1 VVAPVP
7 LLFSRIVRRRLALLL
22 ALLVT
27 SGLLAAQQL
36 APPGTTRAPQA
47 APAEPPPGEGEPTGE
62 EPRAPAPAASALT
75 SAPATFSVAGREV
88 AASALNGTAGPLFAL
103 PPLAPLLGGE
113 LRQGPGGA
121 GWVLRTGDVET
132 VLGVGSAV
140 ATVGRTIVQL
150 PQPVV
155 GGDAGPWVPLELLR
169 KSFGE
174 ALHWDLAW
182 DAAARR
188 LSATP
193 QQRRVVPI
201 EWSLVHM
208 QGLTTLVLQFP
219 EAPRVN
225 VQERGQRVEVTL
237 LGDQVAQPSR
247 PPEVTDPL
255 VQVLR
260 FADDKI
266 VLEVAPGAVVEHY
279 QQQDPYRLVFD
290 VYQRVAAA
298 PGATT
303 PAAPQRPTIVIDP
316 GHGGVETGAIGPSGT
331 QEKELT
337 LLLAQGLARELAQR
351 LPVDVEL
358 TRDEDAELPLDT
370 RAAIAN
376 QHRARLFIS
385 IHLNSSVGAG
395 ATGAETYFL
404 SLEASDA
411 RAAAAARAENA
422 MPPAAPG
429 AADGAQPASSV
440 AGLDLILWD
449 LAQSQH
455 LAESQRFA
463 SLVQEELNTALG
475 LRNRGVK
482 QAPFRVLMGAAMPA
496 VLVEL
501 GFLSNPDEEKRL
513 LTVEYRKQLVDA
525 LVRAVSRYQAQ
536 GRQETARQE
545 APPDPQAAIR

>member
-1 VVAPVP
+1 M
-7 LLFSRIVRRRLALLL
+7 RRRLALLFT
-22 ALLVT
+22 LVVV
-27 SGLLAAQQL
+27 SVLAAQQRNGAQAQAVEMQL
-36 APPGTTRAPQA
+36 AQAGPAPTVPPAPAPPTPPG
-47 APAEPPPGEGEPTGE
+47 EPPVGEGEPTAEGT
-62 EPRAPAPAASALT
+62 PTPIPSASSLPAVPAS
-75 SAPATFSVAGREV
+75 FSIAGRELTGQ
-88 AASALNGTAGPLFAL
+88 ALLGSAGPLFAL
-103 PPLAPLLGGE
+103 SSLAPLLGGE

-121 GWVLRTGDVET
+121 GWVLRTGDMESV
-132 VLGVGSAV
+132 VGPGSAV

-155 GGDAGPWVPLELLR
+155 GGEQGPWVPIELLQ

-174 ALHWDLAW
+174 ALHWNFQW
-182 DAAARR
+182 DSAGRR
-188 LSATP
+188 FVATP
-193 QQRRVVPI
+193 QQRKVVSV

-219 EAPRVN
+219 EPPRVS
-225 VQERGQRVEVTL
+225 VQERGAQVEVAL

-247 PPEVTDPL
+247 PPEIVDSL
-255 VQVLR
+255 VQSLR

-266 VLEVAPGAVVEHY
+266 TIVVTPGAVVEHY
-279 QQQDPYRLVFD
+279 QQQDPPRLVFD

-298 PGATT
+298 PGVPT
-303 PAAPQRPTIVIDP
+303 PQAPQRPTIVIDP
-316 GHGGVETGAIGPSGT
+316 GHGGVETGAVGPSGT

-337 LLLAQGLARELAQR
+337 LMLAQGLARELGRR

-376 QHRARLFIS
+376 QHRAALFIS

-411 RAAAAARAENA
+411 RAAAAARMENR
-422 MPPAAPG
+422 PPPG
-429 AADGAQPASSV
+429 AAGAGAPGEPASAV
-440 AGLDLILWD
+440 AGLELILWD

-463 SLVQEELNTALG
+463 SIVQDELNTALG

-501 GFLSNPDEEKRL
+501 GFLSNPDEEKKL
-513 LTVEYRKQLVDA
+513 LTVEYRQQLVDA

-536 GRQETARQE
+536 GRNET
-545 APPDPQAAIR
+545 QAAVR

>member
-1 VVAPVP
+1 MDPP
-7 LLFSRIVRRRLALLL
+7 VRRRLALLL
-22 ALLVT
+22 ALLVM
-27 SGLLAAQQL
+27 SGLLAAQQRSTPPSGERVAQATAP
-36 APPGTTRAPQA
+36 APPPPTP
-47 APAEPPPGEGEPTGE
+47 PEPPGEPPVGEGEPTLEGT
-62 EPRAPAPAASALT
+62 PTPIPSASALP
-75 SAPATFSVAGREV
+75 SLPASFSIAGRELTGT
-88 AASALNGTAGPLFAL
+88 ALIGPAGPLFAL
-103 PPLAPLLGGE
+103 SSLAPLLGGE
-113 LRQGPGGA
+113 LREGPGGA
-121 GWVLRTGDVET
+121 GWVLRTGEMESV
-132 VLGVGSAV
+132 VGPGSTV

-155 GGDAGPWVPLELLR
+155 GGEAGPWVPLELLR

-174 ALHWDLAW
+174 ALHWELQW
-182 DAAARR
+182 DGAGRR
-188 LSATP
+188 FVATP
-193 QQRRVVPI
+193 QQRKMVQV
-201 EWSLVHM
+201 EWSLVHL
-208 QGLTTLVLQFP
+208 QGLTTVVLQFP
-219 EAPRVN
+219 EAPRVS
-225 VQERGQRVEVTL
+225 VQERGEQVEVAL

-247 PPEVTDPL
+247 PPEVADPL
-255 VQVLR
+255 VQSLR
-260 FADDKI
+260 FAGDRI
-266 VLEVAPGAVVEHY
+266 IIAVAPGAVVEHY
-279 QQQDPYRLVFD
+279 QQQDPFRLVFD

-303 PAAPQRPTIVIDP
+303 PSAPQRPTIVIDP
-316 GHGGVETGAIGPSGT
+316 GHGGVETGAVGASGT

-337 LLLAQGLARELAQR
+337 LMLAQGLARELGRR

-376 QHRARLFIS
+376 QHRAALFIS

-411 RAAAAARAENA
+411 RAAAAARAENLS
-422 MPPAAPG
+422 PG
-429 AADGAQPASSV
+429 AAGGAAGEPASAV
-440 AGLDLILWD
+440 AGLELILWD
-449 LAQSQH
+449 LAQSRH

-501 GFLSNPDEEKRL
+501 GFLSNPEEERRL
-513 LTVEYRKQLVDA
+513 LTVEYRQQLVDA

-536 GRQETARQE
+536 ARNET
-545 APPDPQAAIR
+545 QAAIR